1 MKICI
6 LGGTGFVGRSLISAL
21 SKENNTITVITRDF
35 DKNKDLAIY
44 PNLKL
49 IQEDVYNEKR
59 ILEVSKSHDV
69 LINLIGI
76 LNEKGFRG
84 KGFYLAHSKIA
95 RIILNVCKQNRIK
108 RILHMSALNADPG
121 GSSHYLRTKGEAESF
136 LHTYGERFA
145 DVTSFRPSVIF
156 GTEDS
161 FINRFSD
168 LLKFIPFVFPLACA
182 QTRFAPVYIGDLV
195 NFMKDSIDDVSSF
208 NKKIDICGPKIYTLE
223 EIVKIVIDVKG
234 YSTRVIPLN
243 NALSK
248 FQAVMMEFLPGKP
261 FSIDN
266 FNSCLVDSISESGL
280 KFKTELESVIKQY
293 L

>member
-1 MKICI
+1 MEICI
-6 LGGTGFVGRSLISAL
+6 LGGSGFVGRSLINTL
-21 SKENNTITVITRDF
+21 SKENHTITVITRDF

-59 ILEVSKSHDV
+59 MLEVSKSHDV

-182 QTRFAPVYIGDLV
+182 QTRFAPVYVGDLV

>member
-6 LGGTGFVGRSLISAL
+6 LGGTGFVGRSLINAL
-21 SKENNTITVITRDF
+21 SKENYTFTVITRDF

-59 ILEVSKSHDV
+59 MLEVSKSHDV

-95 RIILNVCKQNRIK
+95 RIILNVSKQNRIK

-161 FINRFSD
+161 FINRFSN
-168 LLKFIPFVFPLACA
+168 LLKIIPFVFPLACA
-182 QTRFAPVYIGDLV
+182 QTRFAPVYVGDLV

-223 EIVKIVIDVKG
+223 EIVKIIIEVKG
-234 YSTRVIPLN
+234 YSTKVIPLN
-243 NALSK
+243 DALSK
-248 FQAVMMEFLPGKP
+248 FQAVIMEFLPGKP

>member
-1 MKICI
+1 MEICI
-6 LGGTGFVGRSLISAL
+6 LGGSGFVGRNLINTL
-21 SKENNTITVITRDF
+21 SKENHTITVITRDF

-59 ILEVSKSHDV
+59 MLEVSKSHDV

-84 KGFYLAHSKIA
+84 KGFFLAHSKIA

-161 FINRFSD
+161 FINRFSN

-182 QTRFAPVYIGDLV
+182 QTRFAPVYVEDLV

-266 FNSCLVDSISESGL
+266 FNSCLVDSISESGI

>member
-21 SKENNTITVITRDF
+21 SKENYTITVITRDF

-59 ILEVSKSHDV
+59 MLEVSKSHDV

-108 RILHMSALNADPG
+108 RILHMSALNANPG

-161 FINRFSD
+161 FINRFSN
-168 LLKFIPFVFPLACA
+168 LLKIIPFVFPLACA
-182 QTRFAPVYIGDLV
+182 QTRFAPVYVGDLV
-195 NFMKDSIDDVSSF
+195 NFIKDSIDDVSSF

-223 EIVKIVIDVKG
+223 EIVKIVIEVKG

-248 FQAVMMEFLPGKP
+248 FQAVIMEFLPGKP

>member
-1 MKICI
+1 MEICI

-21 SKENNTITVITRDF
+21 SKENYTITVITRDF

-59 ILEVSKSHDV
+59 MLEVSKSHDV

-182 QTRFAPVYIGDLV
+182 QTRFAPVYVGDLV

>member
-1 MKICI
+1 VKICI

-21 SKENNTITVITRDF
+21 SKENYTITVITRDF

-59 ILEVSKSHDV
+59 MLEVSKSHDV

-182 QTRFAPVYIGDLV
+182 QTRFAPVYVGDLV

>member
-21 SKENNTITVITRDF
+21 SKENYTITVITRDF

-49 IQEDVYNEKR
+49 IQEDVYKEKR
-59 ILEVSKSHDV
+59 MLEVSKSHDV

-182 QTRFAPVYIGDLV
+182 QTRFAPVYVGDLV

>member
-21 SKENNTITVITRDF
+21 SKENYTITVITRDF

-59 ILEVSKSHDV
+59 MLEVSKSHDV

-182 QTRFAPVYIGDLV
+182 QTRFAPVYVGDLV

-248 FQAVMMEFLPGKP
+248 FQAVIMEFLPGKP

>member
-21 SKENNTITVITRDF
+21 SKENYTITVITRDF

-59 ILEVSKSHDV
+59 MLEVSKSHDV

-161 FINRFSD
+161 FINRFSN
-168 LLKFIPFVFPLACA
+168 LLKIIPFVFPLACA
-182 QTRFAPVYIGDLV
+182 QTRFAPVYVGDLV

-223 EIVKIVIDVKG
+223 EIVKIVIEVKG
-234 YSTRVIPLN
+234 YSTKVIPLN

-248 FQAVMMEFLPGKP
+248 FQAVIMEFLPGKP

>member
-6 LGGTGFVGRSLISAL
+6 LGGTGFVGRSLINAL
-21 SKENNTITVITRDF
+21 SKENYTFTVITRDF

-49 IQEDVYNEKR
+49 IQEDVYNEKKM
-59 ILEVSKSHDV
+59 LEVSKSHDV

-161 FINRFSD
+161 FINRFSN
-168 LLKFIPFVFPLACA
+168 LLKIIPFVFPLACA
-182 QTRFAPVYIGDLV
+182 QTRFAPVYVGDLV
-195 NFMKDSIDDVSSF
+195 NFMKNSIDDVSSF

-223 EIVKIVIDVKG
+223 EIVKIVIEVKG
-234 YSTRVIPLN
+234 YSTKVIPLN

-248 FQAVMMEFLPGKP
+248 FQAVIMEFLPGKP

>member
-1 MKICI
+1 VKICI
-6 LGGTGFVGRSLISAL
+6 LGGTGFVGRSLINAL
-21 SKENNTITVITRDF
+21 SKENYTFTVITRDF

-59 ILEVSKSHDV
+59 MLEVSKSHDV

-161 FINRFSD
+161 FINRFSN
-168 LLKFIPFVFPLACA
+168 LLKIIPFVFPLACA
-182 QTRFAPVYIGDLV
+182 QTRFAPVYVGDLV

-223 EIVKIVIDVKG
+223 EIVKIVIEVKG
-234 YSTRVIPLN
+234 YSTKVIPLN

-248 FQAVMMEFLPGKP
+248 FQAVIMEFLPGKP

>member
-6 LGGTGFVGRSLISAL
+6 LGGTGFVGRSLINAL
-21 SKENNTITVITRDF
+21 SKENYTFTVITRDF

-49 IQEDVYNEKR
+49 IQEDIYNEKR
-59 ILEVSKSHDV
+59 MLEVSKSHDV

-161 FINRFSD
+161 FINRFSN
-168 LLKFIPFVFPLACA
+168 LLKIIPFVFPLACA
-182 QTRFAPVYIGDLV
+182 QTRFAPVYVGDLV

-223 EIVKIVIDVKG
+223 EIVKIVIEVKG
-234 YSTRVIPLN
+234 YSTKVIPLN

-248 FQAVMMEFLPGKP
+248 FQAVIMEFLPGKP

>member
-21 SKENNTITVITRDF
+21 SKENYTITVITRDF

-59 ILEVSKSHDV
+59 MLEVSKSHDV

-161 FINRFSD
+161 FINRFSG

-182 QTRFAPVYIGDLV
+182 QTRFAPVYVGDLV

-266 FNSCLVDSISESGL
+266 FNSVSYTHLTLPTIC
-280 KFKTELESVIKQY
+280 SV
-293 L
+293 

>member
-21 SKENNTITVITRDF
+21 SKENYTITVITRDF

-59 ILEVSKSHDV
+59 MLEVSKSHDV

-182 QTRFAPVYIGDLV
+182 QTRFAPVYVGDLV

-223 EIVKIVIDVKG
+223 EIVKIVIEAKG
-234 YSTRVIPLN
+234 YSTTVIPLN

-248 FQAVMMEFLPGKP
+248 FQAVIMEFLPGKP

>member
-6 LGGTGFVGRSLISAL
+6 LGGTGFVGRSLSSAL
-21 SKENNTITVITRDF
+21 SKETYTSTVITRDF

-59 ILEVSKSHDV
+59 MLEVSKSHDV

-182 QTRFAPVYIGDLV
+182 QTRFAPVYVGDLV

-248 FQAVMMEFLPGKP
+248 FQAVMML
-261 FSIDN
+261 SLIH
-266 FNSCLVDSISESGL
+266 I
-280 KFKTELESVIKQY
+280 
-293 L
+293 

>member
-6 LGGTGFVGRSLISAL
+6 LGGTGFVGRSLINAL
-21 SKENNTITVITRDF
+21 SKENYTFTVITRDF

-59 ILEVSKSHDV
+59 MLEVSKSHDV

-161 FINRFSD
+161 FINRFSN
-168 LLKFIPFVFPLACA
+168 LLKIIPFVFPLACA
-182 QTRFAPVYIGDLV
+182 QTRFAPVYVGDLV

-243 NALSK
+243 NVLSK

>member
-1 MKICI
+1 MEICI
-6 LGGTGFVGRSLISAL
+6 LGGSGFVGRNLINTL
-21 SKENNTITVITRDF
+21 SKENHTITVITRDF

-59 ILEVSKSHDV
+59 MLEVSKSHDV

-182 QTRFAPVYIGDLV
+182 QTRFAPVYVGDLV

>member
-21 SKENNTITVITRDF
+21 SKENYTITVITRDF

-44 PNLKL
+44 PNLRL

-182 QTRFAPVYIGDLV
+182 QTRFAPVYVGDLV

>member
-21 SKENNTITVITRDF
+21 SKENYTITVITRDF

-59 ILEVSKSHDV
+59 LLEVSKSHDV

-84 KGFYLAHSKIA
+84 KGFFLAHSKIA

-182 QTRFAPVYIGDLV
+182 QTRFAPVYVGDLV

>member
-21 SKENNTITVITRDF
+21 SKENYTITVITRDF

-44 PNLKL
+44 PNIKL

-59 ILEVSKSHDV
+59 MLEVSKSHDV

-182 QTRFAPVYIGDLV
+182 QTRFAPVYVGDLV

>member
-6 LGGTGFVGRSLISAL
+6 LGGTGFVGRSLINAL
-21 SKENNTITVITRDF
+21 SKENYTFTVITRDF

-59 ILEVSKSHDV
+59 MLEVSKSHDV

-182 QTRFAPVYIGDLV
+182 QTRFAPVYVGDLV

-223 EIVKIVIDVKG
+223 EIVKIVIEVKG
-234 YSTRVIPLN
+234 YSTKVIPLN

-248 FQAVMMEFLPGKP
+248 FQAVIMEFLPGKP

>member
-6 LGGTGFVGRSLISAL
+6 LGGTGFVGRSLINAL
-21 SKENNTITVITRDF
+21 SKENYTITVITRDF

-59 ILEVSKSHDV
+59 LLEVSKSHDV

-84 KGFYLAHSKIA
+84 KGFFLAHSKIA

-161 FINRFSD
+161 FINRFSN

-182 QTRFAPVYIGDLV
+182 QTRFAPVYVEDLV

>member
-21 SKENNTITVITRDF
+21 SKENYTITVITRDF

-59 ILEVSKSHDV
+59 MLEVSKSHDI

-182 QTRFAPVYIGDLV
+182 QTRFAPVYVGDLV

-243 NALSK
+243 NVLSK

>member
-6 LGGTGFVGRSLISAL
+6 LGGTGFVGRSLINAL
-21 SKENNTITVITRDF
+21 SKENYTFTVITRDF

-49 IQEDVYNEKR
+49 IQEDIYNEKR
-59 ILEVSKSHDV
+59 MLEVSKSHDV

-108 RILHMSALNADPG
+108 RILHMSALNANPG

-161 FINRFSD
+161 FINRFSN
-168 LLKFIPFVFPLACA
+168 LLKIIPFVFPLACA
-182 QTRFAPVYIGDLV
+182 QTRFAPVYVGDLV

>member
-21 SKENNTITVITRDF
+21 SKENYTITVITRDF

-59 ILEVSKSHDV
+59 MLEVSKSHDV

-182 QTRFAPVYIGDLV
+182 QTRFAPVYVGDLV

-248 FQAVMMEFLPGKP
+248 FQAVMMDFLPGKP

>member
-21 SKENNTITVITRDF
+21 SKENYTITVITRDF

-59 ILEVSKSHDV
+59 MLEVSKSHDV

-84 KGFYLAHSKIA
+84 KGFFLAHSKIA

-182 QTRFAPVYIGDLV
+182 QTRFAPVYVGDLV

>member
-21 SKENNTITVITRDF
+21 SKENYTITVITRDF

-59 ILEVSKSHDV
+59 MLEVSKSHDV

-182 QTRFAPVYIGDLV
+182 QTRFAPVYVEDLV

-223 EIVKIVIDVKG
+223 EIVKIVIEVKG
-234 YSTRVIPLN
+234 YSTTVIPLN

-248 FQAVMMEFLPGKP
+248 FQAVIMEFLPGKP

>member
-21 SKENNTITVITRDF
+21 SKENYTITVITRDF

-59 ILEVSKSHDV
+59 MLEVSKSHDV

-156 GTEDS
+156 GPEDS

-182 QTRFAPVYIGDLV
+182 QTRFAPVYVGDLV

>member
-1 MKICI
+1 VKICI

-21 SKENNTITVITRDF
+21 SKENYTITVITRDF

-59 ILEVSKSHDV
+59 MLEVSKSHDV

-182 QTRFAPVYIGDLV
+182 QTRFAPVYVGDLV

-243 NALSK
+243 NVLSK

>member
-6 LGGTGFVGRSLISAL
+6 LGGTGFVGRSLINAL
-21 SKENNTITVITRDF
+21 SKENYTFTVITRDF

-59 ILEVSKSHDV
+59 MLEVSKSHDV

-182 QTRFAPVYIGDLV
+182 QTRFAPVYVGDLV